1 MTRPGRAGG
10 VASAARRTAS
20 VATSGETADLR
31 GKPRRLR
38 LTRRPPSPM
47 IFTDELL
54 ADARRR
60 YEQTAEA
67 KGAISADLGIA
78 RSTFDHLVAR
88 LGWKRFTPP
97 PRDVDAAAKLAAKA
111 QAFAKAL
118 AANEGPKAAA
128 AHQEA
133 TPGAAAPSAPP
144 VPSAAAPL
152 PPGETGD
159 DMPMDTPALI
169 AWLRREIQAQ
179 VILVKQLRE
188 QERAEPLTEQ
198 AVIRLSRILASLADA
213 LIKLDRHTGGASG
226 AAGEPDDLP
235 ENIDEFRNELARRIR
250 AFVASRTGTGNA
262 DGGGAHPSLEKAG
275 G

>member
-10 VASAARRTAS
+10 IASAARRAAS

-31 GKPRRLR
+31 GKPRRLRLR

-97 PRDVDAAAKLAAKA
+97 PRDVDAAARLAAKA

-128 AHQEA
+128 A
-133 TPGAAAPSAPP
+133 PSAPSAPP

-198 AVIRLSRILASLADA
+198 AVIRLSRILASLTDA
-213 LIKLDRHTGGASG
+213 VIKLDRHTGGASG